1 MNIEEARK
9 ARGMSRKDVSRKLG
23 IPYRSLENWEK
34 GLSKC
39 PDYVERL
46 VVAEILRGG
55 KKMTDIEVLMKNG
68 YSKRKDMT
76 KEEVL
81 QHDKKF
87 RYMLL
92 SRMQSDCEYYLN
104 YGNRN
109 PKRLWAGDEQRQIEY
124 MILLHDSFKEDEKPQ
139 WLSLDEILDYQK
151 RMPEPVA

>member
-68 YSKRKDMT
+68 YSKRKA
-76 KEEVL
+76 EEELKRGTVVFEGEDFER
-81 QHDKKF
+81 HFDD
-87 RYMLL
+87 YMEEWGVDEEEQEKYRKMLEEKIAIP
-92 SRMQSDCEYYLN
+92 DWGIVEDNGNTYYIMCCL
-104 YGNRN
+104 
-109 PKRLWAGDEQRQIEY
+109 
-124 MILLHDSFKEDEKPQ
+124 
-139 WLSLDEILDYQK
+139 
-151 RMPEPVA
+151 

>member
-39 PDYVERL
+39 PDYVEQL

-68 YSKRKDMT
+68 YSKRKA
-76 KEEVL
+76 EEELKRGTVVFEGEDFER
-81 QHDKKF
+81 HFDD
-87 RYMLL
+87 YMEEWGVDEEEQEKYRKMLEEKIAIP
-92 SRMQSDCEYYLN
+92 DWGIVEDNGNTYYIMYCL
-104 YGNRN
+104 
-109 PKRLWAGDEQRQIEY
+109 
-124 MILLHDSFKEDEKPQ
+124 
-139 WLSLDEILDYQK
+139 
-151 RMPEPVA
+151 

>member
-1 MNIEEARK
+1 MNIEEART

-68 YSKRKDMT
+68 YSKRKA
-76 KEEVL
+76 EEELKRGTVVFEGEDFERHFDDYMEEWGVDEEEQEKYKKML
-81 QHDKKF
+81 DKKTA
-87 RYMLL
+87 LP
-92 SRMQSDCEYYLN
+92 DWGIVEDNGNTYYIMYCL
-104 YGNRN
+104 
-109 PKRLWAGDEQRQIEY
+109 
-124 MILLHDSFKEDEKPQ
+124 
-139 WLSLDEILDYQK
+139 
-151 RMPEPVA
+151 

>member
-9 ARGMSRKDVSRKLG
+9 ARGMSRKDVSRKLA

-68 YSKRKDMT
+68 YSKRKA
-76 KEEVL
+76 EEELKRGTVVFEGEDFER
-81 QHDKKF
+81 HFDD
-87 RYMLL
+87 YMEEWGVDEEEQEKYRKMLEEKIAIP
-92 SRMQSDCEYYLN
+92 DWGIVEDNGNTYYIMYCL
-104 YGNRN
+104 
-109 PKRLWAGDEQRQIEY
+109 
-124 MILLHDSFKEDEKPQ
+124 
-139 WLSLDEILDYQK
+139 
-151 RMPEPVA
+151 

>member
-46 VVAEILRGG
+46 VVAEILKGG

-68 YSKRKDMT
+68 YSKRKA
-76 KEEVL
+76 EEELKRGTVVFEGEDFERHFDDYMEEWGVDEEEQEKYKKML
-81 QHDKKF
+81 DKKTA
-87 RYMLL
+87 LP
-92 SRMQSDCEYYLN
+92 DWGIVEDNGNTYYIMYCL
-104 YGNRN
+104 
-109 PKRLWAGDEQRQIEY
+109 
-124 MILLHDSFKEDEKPQ
+124 
-139 WLSLDEILDYQK
+139 
-151 RMPEPVA
+151 

>member
-9 ARGMSRKDVSRKLG
+9 KQGMSRKDVSRKLG

-68 YSKRKDMT
+68 YSKRKA
-76 KEEVL
+76 EEELKRGTVVFEGEDFERHFDDYMEEWGVDEEEQEKYKKML
-81 QHDKKF
+81 DKKTA
-87 RYMLL
+87 LP
-92 SRMQSDCEYYLN
+92 DWGIVEDNGNTYYIMYCL
-104 YGNRN
+104 
-109 PKRLWAGDEQRQIEY
+109 
-124 MILLHDSFKEDEKPQ
+124 
-139 WLSLDEILDYQK
+139 
-151 RMPEPVA
+151 

>member
-68 YSKRKDMT
+68 YSKRKA
-76 KEEVL
+76 EEELKRGTVVFEGEDFER
-81 QHDKKF
+81 HFDD
-87 RYMLL
+87 YMEEWGV
-92 SRMQSDCEYYLN
+92 DE
-104 YGNRN
+104 
-109 PKRLWAGDEQRQIEY
+109 DEQEKYRKMLEEKIA
-124 MILLHDSFKEDEKPQ
+124 IPDWGIVEDNGNTYYIMCC
-139 WLSLDEILDYQK
+139 L
-151 RMPEPVA
+151 

>member
-46 VVAEILRGG
+46 VVDEILKGG

-68 YSKRKDMT
+68 YSKRKA
-76 KEEVL
+76 EEELKRGTVVFEGEDFER
-81 QHDKKF
+81 HFDD
-87 RYMLL
+87 YMEEWGVDEEEQEKYRKMLEEKIAIP
-92 SRMQSDCEYYLN
+92 DWGIVEDNGNTYYIMYCL
-104 YGNRN
+104 
-109 PKRLWAGDEQRQIEY
+109 
-124 MILLHDSFKEDEKPQ
+124 
-139 WLSLDEILDYQK
+139 
-151 RMPEPVA
+151 

>member
-68 YSKRKDMT
+68 YSKRKA
-76 KEEVL
+76 EEELKRGTVVFEGEDYER
-81 QHDKKF
+81 HFDD
-87 RYMLL
+87 YMEEWGVDEEEQEKYRKMLEEKIAIP
-92 SRMQSDCEYYLN
+92 DWGIVEDNGNTYYIMYCL
-104 YGNRN
+104 
-109 PKRLWAGDEQRQIEY
+109 
-124 MILLHDSFKEDEKPQ
+124 
-139 WLSLDEILDYQK
+139 
-151 RMPEPVA
+151 

>member
-68 YSKRKDMT
+68 YSKRKA
-76 KEEVL
+76 EEELKRGTVVFEGEDFER
-81 QHDKKF
+81 HFDD
-87 RYMLL
+87 YMEEWGVDEEEQEKYRKMLEEKIAIP
-92 SRMQSDCEYYLN
+92 DWEIVEDNGNTYYIMFCL
-104 YGNRN
+104 
-109 PKRLWAGDEQRQIEY
+109 
-124 MILLHDSFKEDEKPQ
+124 
-139 WLSLDEILDYQK
+139 
-151 RMPEPVA
+151 

>member
-68 YSKRKDMT
+68 YSKRKA
-76 KEEVL
+76 EEELKRGTVVFEGEDFERHFDDYMEEWGVDEEEQEKYRKML
-81 QHDKKF
+81 EEKIAIPDWGIVEDKVNT
-87 RYMLL
+87 
-92 SRMQSDCEYYLN
+92 YYS
-104 YGNRN
+104 
-109 PKRLWAGDEQRQIEY
+109 
-124 MILLHDSFKEDEKPQ
+124 MCC
-139 WLSLDEILDYQK
+139 
-151 RMPEPVA
+151 V

>member
-9 ARGMSRKDVSRKLG
+9 KMSMSRKDVSRKLG

-68 YSKRKDMT
+68 YSKRKA
-76 KEEVL
+76 EEELKRGTVVFEGEDFER
-81 QHDKKF
+81 HFDD
-87 RYMLL
+87 YMEEWGIDEEEQEKYRKMLEEKIAIP
-92 SRMQSDCEYYLN
+92 DWGIVEDNGNTYYIMYCL
-104 YGNRN
+104 
-109 PKRLWAGDEQRQIEY
+109 
-124 MILLHDSFKEDEKPQ
+124 
-139 WLSLDEILDYQK
+139 
-151 RMPEPVA
+151 

>member
-68 YSKRKDMT
+68 YSKRKAEEELKRGTVVFEGEDFEKHFDDYMEDWGVD
-76 KEEVL
+76 KEE
-81 QHDKKF
+81 QEKYRK
-87 RYMLL
+87 MLEEKIAIP
-92 SRMQSDCEYYLN
+92 DWGIVEDDGNTYYIMYCL
-104 YGNRN
+104 
-109 PKRLWAGDEQRQIEY
+109 
-124 MILLHDSFKEDEKPQ
+124 
-139 WLSLDEILDYQK
+139 
-151 RMPEPVA
+151 

>member
-68 YSKRKDMT
+68 YSKRKA
-76 KEEVL
+76 EEELKRGTVVFEGEDFER
-81 QHDKKF
+81 HFDD
-87 RYMLL
+87 YMEEWGVDEEEQEKYRKMLEEKDSN
-92 SRMQSDCEYYLN
+92 SRL
-104 YGNRN
+104 GNCR
-109 PKRLWAGDEQRQIEY
+109 R
-124 MILLHDSFKEDEKPQ
+124 
-139 WLSLDEILDYQK
+139 
-151 RMPEPVA
+151 

>member
-68 YSKRKDMT
+68 YSKRKA
-76 KEEVL
+76 EEELKRGTVVFEGEDFER
-81 QHDKKF
+81 HFDD
-87 RYMLL
+87 YMEEWGVDEEEQEKYRKMLEEKIAIPDWGIVEDNGNTSSIMYCL
-92 SRMQSDCEYYLN
+92 SSE
-104 YGNRN
+104 
-109 PKRLWAGDEQRQIEY
+109 RL
-124 MILLHDSFKEDEKPQ
+124 
-139 WLSLDEILDYQK
+139 
-151 RMPEPVA
+151 

>member
-9 ARGMSRKDVSRKLG
+9 ARGISRKDVSRKLG

-68 YSKRKDMT
+68 YSKRKA
-76 KEEVL
+76 EEELKRGTVVFEGEDFER
-81 QHDKKF
+81 HFDD
-87 RYMLL
+87 YMEEWGVDEEEQEKYRKMLEEKIAIP
-92 SRMQSDCEYYLN
+92 DWGIVEDNGNTYYIMYCL
-104 YGNRN
+104 
-109 PKRLWAGDEQRQIEY
+109 
-124 MILLHDSFKEDEKPQ
+124 
-139 WLSLDEILDYQK
+139 
-151 RMPEPVA
+151 

>member
-68 YSKRKDMT
+68 YSKRKAEEELKRGTVVFEGEDFERHFDDYMEEWGVDEEEQEKYRKML
-76 KEEVL
+76 KEKIAIPDWGIVE
-81 QHDKKF
+81 DNGNT
-87 RYMLL
+87 
-92 SRMQSDCEYYLN
+92 YYIMHCL
-104 YGNRN
+104 
-109 PKRLWAGDEQRQIEY
+109 
-124 MILLHDSFKEDEKPQ
+124 
-139 WLSLDEILDYQK
+139 
-151 RMPEPVA
+151 

>member
-55 KKMTDIEVLMKNG
+55 KKMTDIEVLMKDGCTRKEAENHL
-68 YSKRKDMT
+68 KRGTNVIDDFEENFDSYMT
-76 KEEVL
+76 EWGVDEEE
-81 QHDKKF
+81 QEKYRK
-87 RYMLL
+87 ML
-92 SRMQSDCEYYLN
+92 
-104 YGNRN
+104 
-109 PKRLWAGDEQRQIEY
+109 
-124 MILLHDSFKEDEKPQ
+124 DEKIAIPD
-139 WLSLDEILDYQK
+139 WGIVEDNGNTYYIMYCL
-151 RMPEPVA
+151 

>member
-46 VVAEILRGG
+46 VVAEILKGG

-68 YSKRKDMT
+68 YSKRKA
-76 KEEVL
+76 EEELKRGTVVFEGEDFER
-81 QHDKKF
+81 HFDD
-87 RYMLL
+87 YMEEWGVDEEEQEKYRKMLEEKIAIP
-92 SRMQSDCEYYLN
+92 DWGIVEDNGNTYYIM
-104 YGNRN
+104 Y
-109 PKRLWAGDEQRQIEY
+109 RL
-124 MILLHDSFKEDEKPQ
+124 
-139 WLSLDEILDYQK
+139 
-151 RMPEPVA
+151 

>member
-68 YSKRKDMT
+68 YSKRKAEEELKRGTVVFEGEDFEKHFDDYMEDWGVD
-76 KEEVL
+76 KEE
-81 QHDKKF
+81 QEKYRK
-87 RYMLL
+87 MLEEKIAIPDWGIVEDDGNTYYI
-92 SRMQSDCEYYLN
+92 MDCL
-104 YGNRN
+104 
-109 PKRLWAGDEQRQIEY
+109 
-124 MILLHDSFKEDEKPQ
+124 
-139 WLSLDEILDYQK
+139 
-151 RMPEPVA
+151 

>member
-68 YSKRKDMT
+68 YSKRKA
-76 KEEVL
+76 EEELKRGTVVFEGEDFER
-81 QHDKKF
+81 HFDD
-87 RYMLL
+87 YMEEWGVDEEEQEKYRKMLEEKIAIP
-92 SRMQSDCEYYLN
+92 DWGIVEDNGNTYYIMYCL
-104 YGNRN
+104 
-109 PKRLWAGDEQRQIEY
+109 
-124 MILLHDSFKEDEKPQ
+124 
-139 WLSLDEILDYQK
+139 
-151 RMPEPVA
+151 

>member
-68 YSKRKDMT
+68 YSKRKA
-76 KEEVL
+76 EEELKRCTVVFEGEDFER
-81 QHDKKF
+81 HFDD
-87 RYMLL
+87 YMEEWGVDEEEQEKYRKMLEEKIAIP
-92 SRMQSDCEYYLN
+92 DWGIVEDNGNTYYIMYCL
-104 YGNRN
+104 
-109 PKRLWAGDEQRQIEY
+109 
-124 MILLHDSFKEDEKPQ
+124 
-139 WLSLDEILDYQK
+139 
-151 RMPEPVA
+151 

>member
-68 YSKRKDMT
+68 YSKRKA
-76 KEEVL
+76 EEELKRGTVVFEGEDFERHFDDYMEEWGVDEEKQEKYKKML
-81 QHDKKF
+81 DKKTA
-87 RYMLL
+87 LP
-92 SRMQSDCEYYLN
+92 DWGIVEDNGNTYYIMYCL
-104 YGNRN
+104 
-109 PKRLWAGDEQRQIEY
+109 
-124 MILLHDSFKEDEKPQ
+124 
-139 WLSLDEILDYQK
+139 
-151 RMPEPVA
+151 

>member
-68 YSKRKDMT
+68 YSKRKA
-76 KEEVL
+76 EEELKRGTVVFEGEDFERHFDDYMEEWGVDEEE
-81 QHDKKF
+81 QEKF
-87 RYMLL
+87 SKMLEEKIAIP
-92 SRMQSDCEYYLN
+92 DWGIVEDNGNTYYIMYCL
-104 YGNRN
+104 
-109 PKRLWAGDEQRQIEY
+109 
-124 MILLHDSFKEDEKPQ
+124 
-139 WLSLDEILDYQK
+139 
-151 RMPEPVA
+151 

>member
-68 YSKRKDMT
+68 YSKRKA
-76 KEEVL
+76 EEELKRGTVVFEGEDFER
-81 QHDKKF
+81 HFDD
-87 RYMLL
+87 YMEEWGVDEEEQEKYRKMLEEKIAIP
-92 SRMQSDCEYYLN
+92 DWGIVEDDGNTYYIMYCL
-104 YGNRN
+104 
-109 PKRLWAGDEQRQIEY
+109 
-124 MILLHDSFKEDEKPQ
+124 
-139 WLSLDEILDYQK
+139 
-151 RMPEPVA
+151 

>member
-68 YSKRKDMT
+68 YSKRKA
-76 KEEVL
+76 EEELKRGTVVFEGEDFERHFDDYMEEWGVDEEEQEKYKKML
-81 QHDKKF
+81 DKKTALPDWGIVED
-87 RYMLL
+87 RSEERRVGKECR
-92 SRMQSDCEYYLN
+92 SRWSPY
-104 YGNRN
+104 
-109 PKRLWAGDEQRQIEY
+109 
-124 MILLHDSFKEDEKPQ
+124 H
-139 WLSLDEILDYQK
+139 
-151 RMPEPVA
+151 

>member
-68 YSKRKDMT
+68 YSKRKA
-76 KEEVL
+76 EEELKRGTVVFEGEDFERHFDNYMEEWGVDEEEQEKYKKML
-81 QHDKKF
+81 DKKTA
-87 RYMLL
+87 LP
-92 SRMQSDCEYYLN
+92 DWGIVEDNGNTYYIMYCL
-104 YGNRN
+104 
-109 PKRLWAGDEQRQIEY
+109 
-124 MILLHDSFKEDEKPQ
+124 
-139 WLSLDEILDYQK
+139 
-151 RMPEPVA
+151 

>member
-68 YSKRKDMT
+68 YSKRKA
-76 KEEVL
+76 EEELKRGTVVFEGEDFER
-81 QHDKKF
+81 HFDD
-87 RYMLL
+87 YMEEWGVDEEEQEKYRKMLEEKIAIP
-92 SRMQSDCEYYLN
+92 DWGIVEDNGNTYYIIYCL
-104 YGNRN
+104 
-109 PKRLWAGDEQRQIEY
+109 
-124 MILLHDSFKEDEKPQ
+124 
-139 WLSLDEILDYQK
+139 
-151 RMPEPVA
+151 

>member
-68 YSKRKDMT
+68 YSKRKA
-76 KEEVL
+76 EEELKRGTVVFEGEDFERHFDDYMEEWGVDEEEQEKYKKML
-81 QHDKKF
+81 DKKTA
-87 RYMLL
+87 LP
-92 SRMQSDCEYYLN
+92 DWGIVEDNGNTYYIMHCL
-104 YGNRN
+104 
-109 PKRLWAGDEQRQIEY
+109 
-124 MILLHDSFKEDEKPQ
+124 
-139 WLSLDEILDYQK
+139 
-151 RMPEPVA
+151 

>member
-34 GLSKC
+34 RLSKC

-68 YSKRKDMT
+68 YSKRKA
-76 KEEVL
+76 EEELKRGTVVFEGEDFER
-81 QHDKKF
+81 HFDD
-87 RYMLL
+87 YMEEWGVDEEEQEKYRKMLEEKIAIP
-92 SRMQSDCEYYLN
+92 DWGIVEDNGNTYYIMYCL
-104 YGNRN
+104 
-109 PKRLWAGDEQRQIEY
+109 
-124 MILLHDSFKEDEKPQ
+124 
-139 WLSLDEILDYQK
+139 
-151 RMPEPVA
+151 

>member
-68 YSKRKDMT
+68 YSKRKA
-76 KEEVL
+76 EEELKRGTVVFEGEDFER
-81 QHDKKF
+81 HFDD
-87 RYMLL
+87 YMEEWGVDEEEQEKYRKMLEEKIAIP
-92 SRMQSDCEYYLN
+92 DWGIVEDNGNTYY
-104 YGNRN
+104 
-109 PKRLWAGDEQRQIEY
+109 I
-124 MILLHDSFKEDEKPQ
+124 
-139 WLSLDEILDYQK
+139 
-151 RMPEPVA
+151 

>member
-46 VVAEILRGG
+46 VVAEILKGG

-68 YSKRKDMT
+68 YSKRKA
-76 KEEVL
+76 EEELKRGTVVFEGEDFER
-81 QHDKKF
+81 HFDD
-87 RYMLL
+87 YMEEWGVDEEEQEKYRKMLEEKIAIP
-92 SRMQSDCEYYLN
+92 DWGIVEDNGNTYYIMHCL
-104 YGNRN
+104 
-109 PKRLWAGDEQRQIEY
+109 
-124 MILLHDSFKEDEKPQ
+124 
-139 WLSLDEILDYQK
+139 
-151 RMPEPVA
+151 

>member
-39 PDYVERL
+39 PDYVDRL

-68 YSKRKDMT
+68 YSKRKA
-76 KEEVL
+76 EEELKRGTVVFEGEDFER
-81 QHDKKF
+81 HFDD
-87 RYMLL
+87 YMEEWGVDEEEQEKYRKMLEEKIAIP
-92 SRMQSDCEYYLN
+92 DWGIVEDNGNTYYIMYCL
-104 YGNRN
+104 
-109 PKRLWAGDEQRQIEY
+109 
-124 MILLHDSFKEDEKPQ
+124 
-139 WLSLDEILDYQK
+139 
-151 RMPEPVA
+151 

>member
-68 YSKRKDMT
+68 YSKRKAEEELKRGTVVFEGEDFEKHFDDYMEEWGVD
-76 KEEVL
+76 KEE
-81 QHDKKF
+81 QEKYRK
-87 RYMLL
+87 MLEEKIAIP
-92 SRMQSDCEYYLN
+92 DWGIVEDDGNTYYIM
-104 YGNRN
+104 Y
-109 PKRLWAGDEQRQIEY
+109 
-124 MILLHDSFKEDEKPQ
+124 
-139 WLSLDEILDYQK
+139 
-151 RMPEPVA
+151 

>member
-68 YSKRKDMT
+68 YSKRKA
-76 KEEVL
+76 EEKLKRGTVVFEGEDFER
-81 QHDKKF
+81 HFDD
-87 RYMLL
+87 YMEEWGVDEEEQEKYRKMLEEKIAIP
-92 SRMQSDCEYYLN
+92 DWGIVEDNGNTYYIMYCL
-104 YGNRN
+104 
-109 PKRLWAGDEQRQIEY
+109 
-124 MILLHDSFKEDEKPQ
+124 
-139 WLSLDEILDYQK
+139 
-151 RMPEPVA
+151 